1 MSQTRA
7 PFTRRA
13 RFTLPIGGRS
23 DAGRA
28 DRALTP
34 RSRPFFVFVPCSAQ
48 TSEGGKIIESHEEGG
63 AIERGPFE
71 S

>member
-7 PFTRRA
+7 AFTRRA
-13 RFTLPIGGRS
+13 RFALPIGGRS

-34 RSRPFFVFVPCSAQ
+34 LFRALVFVSRLRK
-48 TSEGGKIIESHEEGG
+48 SFGGGGEG
-63 AIERGPFE
+63 ERGE
-71 S
+71 I

>member
-7 PFTRRA
+7 AFTRRA
-13 RFTLPIGGRS
+13 RFALPIGGRS

-34 RSRPFFVFVPCSAQ
+34 LFSRPCFFGFLVPSFRG
-48 TSEGGKIIESHEEGG
+48 EGRDMGWY
-63 AIERGPFE
+63 ERKGNN
-71 S
+71 